1 MVSGWMAYLQ
11 YQLGAQ
17 PDGTGKLDGYSSWSQ
32 QLLGSVHWW
41 MWLEATH
48 VLTLTV
54 FAGSIL
60 FVDLRLLSL
69 VLPNTPISRVNR
81 ALLPLSVG
89 GFIVLVIT
97 GSLVFFSKP
106 FDYYHNFAFRVKV
119 VFLLL
124 AAVNIFIFH
133 ARVQANQAAW
143 DDAPRPPANARRAAA
158 LSLLLWILVIAAGR
172 GMAYE
177 RFTCAKA
184 VPAIAALA
192 DCDGQKATLAA
203 VSKEVSL

>member
-1 MVSGWMAYLQ
+1 MLSNWAAYLQ

-17 PDGTGKLDGYSSWSQ
+17 PDGAGKLDGYSSWSA

-60 FVDLRLLSL
+60 FVDLRLLGW
-69 VLPNTPISRVNR
+69 VLPKTPISRVNR
-81 ALLPLSVG
+81 SLLPLTVG
-89 GFIVLVIT
+89 GFVVLVIT
-97 GSLVFFSKP
+97 GALVFFAKP
-106 FDYYHNFAFRVKV
+106 FDYYHNFAFRLKL
-119 VFLLL
+119 VFLLF
-124 AAVNIFIFH
+124 AAINIFIFH

-143 DDAPRPPANARRAAA
+143 DDAPRPPASARRAAA
-158 LSLLLWILVIAAGR
+158 LSLLSWVLVIGAGR
-172 GMAYE
+172 AMAYE

-184 VPAIAALA
+184 VPFVAAVA

-203 VSKEVSL
+203 IAKDVSL

>member
-1 MVSGWMAYLQ
+1 MLSNWMAYLQ
-11 YQLGAQ
+11 YQLGAE
-17 PDGTGKLDGYSSWSQ
+17 PDASGKLDAYSSWSA

-48 VLTLTV
+48 VITLTV

-60 FVDLRLLSL
+60 FVDLRLLGL
-69 VLPNTPISRVNR
+69 ALPNTPISRINR
-81 ALLPLSVG
+81 SLLPLTIA
-89 GFIVLVIT
+89 GFAVLVVT
-97 GSLVFFSKP
+97 GTLVFFGKP
-106 FDYYHNFAFRVKV
+106 FEYYHNFAFRLKLA
-119 VFLLL
+119 FLAL
-124 AAVNIFIFH
+124 AAVNIFVFH

-143 DDAPRPPANARRAAA
+143 DDTPRPPAKVRRAAA
-158 LSLLLWILVIAAGR
+158 LSLLSWVLVIGAGR

-184 VPAIAALA
+184 ETFIAAIA

-203 VSKEVSL
+203 LAKDVSL

>member
-1 MVSGWMAYLQ
+1 MLSNWMAYLQ
-11 YQLGAQ
+11 YQMGSQLDAS
-17 PDGTGKLDGYSSWSQ
+17 GKLDGYSSWSA

-48 VLTLTV
+48 VVTLTV

-60 FVDLRLLSL
+60 FVDLRLLGL
-69 VLPNTPISRVNR
+69 VLPGTPISRINR
-81 ALLPLSVG
+81 SLLPLTVG
-89 GFIVLVIT
+89 GFAVLVIT
-97 GSLVFFSKP
+97 GTLVFFGKP
-106 FDYYHNFAFRVKV
+106 FEYYHNFAFRLKLL
-119 VFLLL
+119 FLLF

-133 ARVQANQAAW
+133 ARVQASQAAW
-143 DDAPRPPANARRAAA
+143 DDVPRPPTTVRLAAA
-158 LSLLLWILVIAAGR
+158 LSLLSWVLVIGAGR

-184 VPAIAALA
+184 ESFVAAIA

-203 VSKEVSL
+203 IAKDVSL

>member
-1 MVSGWMAYLQ
+1 MLSNWMAYLQ
-11 YQLGAQ
+11 YQLGAET
-17 PDGTGKLDGYSSWSQ
+17 DASGKLDGYSSWSA

-48 VLTLTV
+48 VVTLTV

-60 FVDLRLLSL
+60 FVDLRLLGL
-69 VLPNTPISRVNR
+69 ALPSTPISRVNR
-81 ALLPLSVG
+81 SLLPLTVVG
-89 GFIVLVIT
+89 FVVLVIT
-97 GSLVFFSKP
+97 GVLVFFGKP
-106 FDYYHNFAFRVKV
+106 FEYYHNFAFRVKV

-124 AAVNIFIFH
+124 AAINIFIFH

-143 DDAPRPPANARRAAA
+143 DDALRPPARARRAAA
-158 LSLLLWILVIAAGR
+158 LSILVWVLVIAAGR

-184 VPAIAALA
+184 SPVIATLA
-192 DCDGQKATLAA
+192 DCEGQKATLAEIGKA
-203 VSKEVSL
+203 VSL